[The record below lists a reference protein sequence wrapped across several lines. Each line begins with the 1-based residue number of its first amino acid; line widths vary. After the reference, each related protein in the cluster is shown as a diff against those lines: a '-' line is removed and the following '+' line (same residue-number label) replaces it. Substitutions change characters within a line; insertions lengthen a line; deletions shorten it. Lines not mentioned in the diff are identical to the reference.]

1 MNPIRSSSRAAQT
14 ARDLT
19 STNGATLVQRD
30 FSLNVGSLTSFGMT
44 AQRGVKDRAAQVQ
57 KRGLDSR

>member
-1 MNPIRSSSRAAQT
+1 MNSIRLSSRAAQT

-19 STNGATLVQRD
+19 STNRVTLVQRD

-44 AQRGVKDRAAQVQ
+44 AQREVKDGAPQV
-57 KRGLDSR
+57 RNRTGAFT

>member
-1 MNPIRSSSRAAQT
+1 MSAIELSSRAAQT

-19 STNGATLVQRD
+19 SAPRDTLSQRN

-44 AQRGVKDRAAQVQ
+44 AQREAKDGAPQSGIALAR
-57 KRGLDSR
+57 